1 MFQVEGGA
9 RAVGEVCIL
18 PFLRMELPLSGVR
31 KKIISAPSNFV
42 HFFPAWNFGLIT
54 DHGWAR
60 GKLKPLL

>member
-1 MFQVEGGA
+1 M
-9 RAVGEVCIL
+9 GEVCIL